1 MPSIIF
7 NGKSYDRVED
17 MPPEARQAYERALGL
32 LADKN
37 QDGTPDVLQ
46 AGQPGVPGAP
56 AGKIKLTTKVRVTT
70 TQKIVFNG
78 QVYHS
83 ADEMPAE
90 ARQAYQRAIGT
101 LDADQNGVP
110 DMLEGPQP
118 LASFSTQPI
127 AATPPI
133 IPAVPT
139 DLGGGGGQ
147 RLRRIAATVVV
158 LLLGLAALAAIVIN
172 IWLSRIPR

>member
-1 MPSIIF
+1 MPNISF
-7 NGKSYDRVED
+7 NGKNYDRVED
-17 MPPEARQAYERALGL
+17 MPPEARRAYEQALGM

-37 QDGTPDVLQ
+37 QNGTPDVLE
-46 AGQPGVPGAP
+46 AGPPAVPGAP
-56 AGKIKLTTKVRVTT
+56 AGKIKLTTKVRFTT
-70 TQKIVFNG
+70 TQKIIFDG

-83 ADEMPAE
+83 VDEMPAE
-90 ARQAYQRAIGT
+90 ARQAYQRALGT

-110 DMLEGPQP
+110 DMLEGDHPQ
-118 LASFSTQPI
+118 ASFSTQPI

-139 DLGGGGGQ
+139 DLGGGDGQ
-147 RLRRIAATVVV
+147 RLRRIVATVVV
-158 LLLGLAALAAIVIN
+158 LLLGLAAVAAIVVN